1 MEKSMEFIVGSCKAK
16 DLIKTITLAWHGIG
30 RKWVLDETDVELF
43 SKN

>member
-16 DLIKTITLAWHGIG
+16 DLIKTITLAWLGIG
-30 RKWVLDETDVELF
+30 RKWALDETDIELI